1 MPVSPNDRVLI
12 AAIQVLR
19 SWDNKDYLK
28 ESMENLRTALKDLM
42 EKL

>member
-1 MPVSPNDRVLI
+1 MPVSPNDQVLI

-19 SWDNKDYLK
+19 NWDNKKYLK
-28 ESMENLRTALKDLM
+28 DSMENLRTALTDLM

>member
-1 MPVSPNDRVLI
+1 MSLSPNDRVLI

-28 ESMENLRTALKDLM
+28 ESMENLRTALTDLM

>member
-1 MPVSPNDRVLI
+1 MTLNPNDRVLI

-19 SWDNKDYLK
+19 SWDNKEYLK
-28 ESMENLRTALKDLM
+28 DSMENLRAALKDLM